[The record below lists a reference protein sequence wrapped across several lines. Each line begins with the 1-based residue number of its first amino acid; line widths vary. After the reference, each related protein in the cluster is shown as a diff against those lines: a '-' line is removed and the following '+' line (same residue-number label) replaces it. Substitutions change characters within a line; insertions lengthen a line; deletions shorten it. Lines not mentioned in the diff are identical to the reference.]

1 MNLHEDRGHF
11 GRRMRAL
18 LMAGTLACA
27 TLCGGVPFQAAA
39 AVSATE
45 QSPAEPRFDV
55 NTVEAPARAF
65 FMGLVEDTPYNMLV
79 DPKIS
84 GAISLQLKQVTVE
97 EVLEAVRDL
106 YGYDFRQ
113 TRSGFLVL
121 PPAIQTRIFQLN
133 YLDLQR
139 QGMSKTR
146 VSSGQ
151 VTEVTS
157 ESSGDS
163 GGGSSTTAEVTGSTV
178 VTQSSS
184 DFWTNVE
191 TDVRA
196 IIGASPGERTEGASQ
211 NAAETPPAVSADSGA
226 VVVNRQSGIV
236 MVRAMPQQL
245 RDVADYLSKLER
257 TVSRQVVLEAKI
269 IEVELSDAY
278 QAGINWATVLTQ
290 GNKSFFIG
298 QRGPQTGFDGDLL
311 AVPNTTVPVGPGNT
325 LNGFLTNALGGA
337 FTLGLDFADFNAFI
351 ELLGTQGRTKVLSSP
366 RVSTL
371 HNQKAVIKAGSDEF
385 FVTGVE
391 SQTTTGTATTSTV
404 ELELTPFFSGVA
416 LDVIPQ
422 ISETGNVLL
431 YIHPTVSD
439 VTDQQKNFSVRG
451 FTDSLPLAFS
461 QVRES
466 DSIVRAASGQIIVIG
481 GLMRVTR
488 RKQDYKI
495 PIAGDLPLVGR
506 LFRSEREQN
515 LTSELVILLRPLV
528 VDDGDWNRLVADSKR
543 RVDALTERGKLEK
556 QPALPPLEQPAE
568 QP

>member
-1 MNLHEDRGHF
+1 MKLRKAPGRFGHPV
-11 GRRMRAL
+11 RAL
-18 LMAGTLACA
+18 LLATTMACA
-27 TLCGGVPFQAAA
+27 VAATGAHAQASAA
-39 AVSATE
+39 AVAAE
-45 QSPAEPRFDV
+45 ESPAEQRFDV
-55 NTVEAPARAF
+55 NATNAPARAF
-65 FMGLVEDTPYNMLV
+65 FMGLVEDTAYNMLV

-84 GAISLQLKQVTVE
+84 GTISLQLKQVTVE
-97 EVLEAVRDL
+97 DVLESVRDL

-113 TRSGFLVL
+113 TRTGFLVL

-157 ESSGDS
+157 GSGGDT

-178 VTQSSS
+178 VTQSAS

-191 TDVRA
+191 ADVRA
-196 IIGASPGERTEGASQ
+196 LIGASASQ
-211 NAAETPPAVSADSGA
+211 QPSPTGQTGSTEQAVPAATPGPQADAGG

-236 MVRAMPQQL
+236 VVRAMPEQL
-245 RDVADYLSKLER
+245 RDVADYLGKLER
-257 TVSRQVVLEAKI
+257 IVSRQVVLEAKI

-278 QAGINWATVLTQ
+278 QAGINWAAVLTK
-290 GNKSFFIG
+290 GNKSFFVG

-311 AVPNTTVPVGPGNT
+311 AVPNTTVPVSPGTVLDGFITNT
-325 LNGFLTNALGGA
+325 LGGA

-385 FVTGVE
+385 FVTGVSSE
-391 SQTTTGTATTSTV
+391 TTTGTATTTSV
-404 ELELTPFFSGVA
+404 DLELTPFFSGVA

-451 FTDSLPLAFS
+451 TTDSLPLAFS

-481 GLMRVTR
+481 GLMRATR
-488 RKQDYKI
+488 RKQEYKI
-495 PIAGDLPLVGR
+495 PIAGDLPVVGR

-515 LTSELVILLRPLV
+515 LTSELVILLRPMVVEDQDWPKLV
-528 VDDGDWNRLVADSKR
+528 SDSKR
-543 RVDALTERGKLEK
+543 RIDELTKRGKLEK
-556 QPALPPLEQPAE
+556 RQ
-568 QP
+568 